1 MIVQKILI
9 GLWFQSY
16 KSMNTVALYIKDFQK
31 GTEISDR
38 LIAMDLNIEFI
49 EQHNQFSNNYVLAI
63 VDLNDEVFG
72 QNDFIKELRSNAQ
85 SFIIGYIEKVIKDVH
100 DVYKSSGC
108 DLILSNASLLKN
120 IDTLVSEI
128 LNNSKTS

>member
-38 LIAMDLNIEFI
+38 LIAMDLNVEFI
-49 EQHNQFSNNYVLAI
+49 EHHNQFSNNYVLAI

>member
-1 MIVQKILI
+1 LIVQKILI

-38 LIAMDLNIEFI
+38 LIAMDLNVEFI

-85 SFIIGYIEKVIKDVH
+85 SFIIGYIGKVIKDVH

>member
-1 MIVQKILI
+1 LIIQKSLT
-9 GLWFQSY
+9 GLWFQNY

-38 LIAMDLNIEFI
+38 LIAMDLNVEFI
-49 EQHNQFSNNYVLAI
+49 EEHNQFSNNYVLAI

-72 QNDFIKELRSNAQ
+72 QNDFIKELRSNAK
-85 SFIIGYIEKVIKDVH
+85 SFIIGYMGKVIKDVH
-100 DVYKSSGC
+100 DAYKSSGC

-128 LNNSKTS
+128 LNNSKKS

>member
-38 LIAMDLNIEFI
+38 LIAMDLNVEFI

-72 QNDFIKELRSNAQ
+72 QNDFIKELRFNSQ